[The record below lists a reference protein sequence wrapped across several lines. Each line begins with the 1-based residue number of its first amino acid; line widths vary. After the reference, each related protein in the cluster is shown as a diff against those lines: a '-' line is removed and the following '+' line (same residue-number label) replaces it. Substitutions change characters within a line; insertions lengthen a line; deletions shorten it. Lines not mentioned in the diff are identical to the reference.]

1 MEPPRPTRSATLL
14 LPLVLTPPPRLLLLL
29 LALSALPARAHY
41 YDDYGWQSDA
51 YQGSQRFYAKPAVCV
66 SIPNNLRLCQNI
78 GYAQMRLPNL
88 LEHESLPEVQQ
99 QAGSW
104 VPLLAKRCHPDTQLF
119 LCSLFAPVCLDRP
132 IYPCRSLCQ
141 AVRDSC
147 APVMES
153 FGFPWPD
160 MLRCDK
166 FPIDNDLCIAAQ
178 SARGGGGGGGGGGGV
193 GGGAGVDGEDEGVGV
208 TAQTEMKVCPP
219 CDNEMKIE
227 SVLEHY
233 CASEF
238 AIKMKIKEVKQAGGD
253 KLIMAQQKK
262 RKVLKPGPLA
272 KKDLKKL
279 ALHIKNGGGCPCQQ
293 LDSLAGNFLIMGRKL
308 EQQLL
313 LTAIY
318 RLDKKN
324 RELKNIIKKLKNHK
338 CPAFHSTF

>member
-1 MEPPRPTRSATLL
+1 
-14 LPLVLTPPPRLLLLL
+14 
-29 LALSALPARAHY
+29 
-41 YDDYGWQSDA
+41 
-51 YQGSQRFYAKPAVCV
+51 
-66 SIPNNLRLCQNI
+66 
-78 GYAQMRLPNL
+78 MRLPNL

-178 SARGGGGGGGGGGGV
+178 SARGGGGG
-193 GGGAGVDGEDEGVGV
+193 
-208 TAQTEMKVCPP
+208 EMKVCPP